1 MHSQNGK
8 DSRRQKTF
16 KVSTKSRT
24 SGKYLIIFLHRSKT
38 NSTATRKDANGSPY
52 SLHEM
57 TFTGGLCNR
66 NSNTNK
72 IPLSRNRIVSLV
84 VNTISLESWSDSVRF
99 PRVLIWKKAHNT
111 REWLLNR
118 SVRVYKH
125 FEAEVNHLLNKGAK
139 IVELWNNQKKHV
151 KTNLRQRTE
160 SQGLRTDCFEQTK
173 LPAIVRL
180 TRGLSCTSRLNDW
193 YTVNLMICRLQ
204 IEATS
209 KVILHHLV
217 QCKLLWIP
225 QQSCP
230 EQPF

>member
-1 MHSQNGK
+1 MHSQNGE

-99 PRVLIWKKAHNT
+99 PRVLIWKKTHNT

-139 IVELWNNQKKHV
+139 IVELWNNQKKACQN
-151 KTNLRQRTE
+151 KSE
-160 SQGLRTDCFEQTK
+160 TK
-173 LPAIVRL
+173 N
-180 TRGLSCTSRLNDW
+180 GKSRAQN
-193 YTVNLMICRLQ
+193 R
-204 IEATS
+204 
-209 KVILHHLV
+209 
-217 QCKLLWIP
+217 LLWTDQAASNSQTDSGFKLYI
-225 QQSCP
+225 
-230 EQPF
+230 